1 MKGTLALLFSSTVL
15 FAQPV
20 SFGFKAGVP
29 MTDVLSAAS
38 GPLSHG
44 TVSTSSDRFIVG
56 PAVEL
61 HLPFGLGLEFD
72 VLYRRFSYASLSS
85 LYLLSN
91 LSATGSNW
99 EFPLLVKKHLLPGPA
114 RPFVDAGVNFD
125 KLTGVS
131 QTVQVI
137 AGATAAGTQNTFSKG
152 FTMGAGV
159 DIHLLILHIAPE
171 LRYTRWGS
179 QFVNPI
185 LPGGSISSNQNQA
198 EFLVGFTF

>member
-1 MKGTLALLFSSTVL
+1 MKGILALLFGSTVL
-15 FAQPV
+15 CAQPV
-20 SFGFKAGVP
+20 SYGFKAGVP

-38 GPLSHG
+38 GSLG
-44 TVSTSSDRFIVG
+44 TVTASSDRFIVG

-61 HLPFGLGLEFD
+61 HLPFGLGVEFD
-72 VLYRRFSYASLSS
+72 VLYRRFSYTSLASLPN
-85 LYLLSN
+85 LLSN
-91 LSATGSNW
+91 LSATGSSW
-99 EFPLLVKKHLLPGPA
+99 EFPLLVKKHFLPGPA

-131 QTVQVI
+131 QTVQAI
-137 AGATAAGTQNTFSKG
+137 AGATTTGTQNTFSKG

-159 DIHLLILHIAPE
+159 DIHVLILHITPE

-179 QFVNPI
+179 QFVNSL
-185 LPGGSISSNQNQA
+185 LPGGTVSSNQSQA